1 MTAGG
6 NQNNDSVTATVK
18 EIKIIL
24 TYDQRQAKNYLER
37 LI

>member
-18 EIKIIL
+18 ESKIIL
-24 TYDQRQAKNYLER
+24 TYDQRQAKIILKG
-37 LI
+37 